1 MKEVRD
7 LQFRIMKTSPGTEVS
22 LTILRGGK
30 EQVVKIKVGEMPEE
44 VSFAQPREQASDLG
58 LVLRDLSPEE
68 EKRVGSKGV
77 FVEQVV
83 QGSLAQRSGLRRGDI
98 ILMVNNEPVE
108 NLSDFNAKIEK
119 AKSERKDRVLLLVR
133 RGGNNFY
140 TVLYLR

>member
-1 MKEVRD
+1 
-7 LQFRIMKTSPGTEVS
+7 
-22 LTILRGGK
+22 
-30 EQVVKIKVGEMPEE
+30 MPEE

-77 FVEQVV
+77 SVEQVV
-83 QGSLAQRSGLRRGDI
+83 QGSLAQRSGLRRGDV

-119 AKSERKDRVLLLVR
+119 VKSERKDRVLLLVR